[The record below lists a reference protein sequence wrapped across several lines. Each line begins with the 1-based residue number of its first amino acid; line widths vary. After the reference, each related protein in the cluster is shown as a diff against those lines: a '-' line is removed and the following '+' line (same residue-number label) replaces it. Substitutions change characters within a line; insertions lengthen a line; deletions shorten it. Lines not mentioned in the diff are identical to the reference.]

1 MDIIF
6 ASTNKGKIRE
16 FKEILAPYG
25 INVISLADLD
35 FKDDIVEDGNT
46 FLENALIKAKTI
58 SKYYNKPAMSDDSGI
73 CVEAL
78 NGEPGIHSAKDIT
91 LIPYGASISLNSLI
105 FPLFVDA
112 NIISILTT

>member
-6 ASTNKGKIRE
+6 ASTDKGKIRE

-35 FKDDIVEDGNT
+35 FKDDIIEDGNT

-58 SKYYNKPAMSDDSGI
+58 SKYYNKAEQKVFTNLGGPEHKLKKFI
-73 CVEAL
+73 R
-78 NGEPGIHSAKDIT
+78 
-91 LIPYGASISLNSLI
+91 YSIVQNKR
-105 FPLFVDA
+105 
-112 NIISILTT
+112 